1 MILQNRELKNA
12 LIKIGV
18 PVALQNMLTS
28 LLNMIDT
35 VMIGSLGDRAVAAVG
50 LANQWFFIM
59 NLVLFGIVSGS
70 SIYVSQYYGKG
81 DFKTMQ
87 IPIAYSLVLCTGVSV
102 IFAGLSFF
110 TPDFVMRLFTNDPE
124 TVAVGADYLRVAS
137 LSYLMIAFSL
147 PLATAMRAVDAAVV
161 PLIVTG
167 SALLINT
174 GLNYTL
180 INGHFGAPSLGVVGA
195 AIATSTA
202 RVVETL
208 AIYILVLAKKT
219 KIRLKPKYFK
229 FKSDFAKVYL
239 KTIAPVIGN
248 ESMWG
253 LGISMYN
260 IMFGHTNNVIVA
272 ANQISRNLEQITIAL
287 SIGVGSAAAVVI
299 GRKIGEQRTKE
310 AFAYAK
316 KFAKAS
322 VVMGAV
328 LGVIMLAAMPLY
340 VDMYSVS
347 NEAKEY
353 SRMIIIAF
361 GVFMPMKMYNYMNI
375 VGVLRSGGDTAFCF
389 WLDTCSVWL
398 VGVVSVYLALFVFKA
413 PFWIVAICLVLE
425 EAVKAVVGFARF
437 RSQKWLNDLVN

>member
-12 LIKIGV
+12 LLKIGV

-87 IPIAYSLVLCTGVSV
+87 TPIAYSLVLCTGVSV

-110 TPDFVMRLFTNDPE
+110 TPDFVMGLFTNDPQ

-208 AIYILVLAKKT
+208 VIYILVLAKKT
-219 KIRLKPKYFK
+219 KIRLKLKYFK
-229 FKSDFAKVYL
+229 FKSDFAKVYI

-299 GRKIGEQRTKE
+299 GRKIGEQRTEE
-310 AFAYAK
+310 AFLYAK

-322 VVMGAV
+322 VIMGAV
-328 LGVIMLAAMPLY
+328 LGAVMLAAMPFY
-340 VDMYSVS
+340 IDMYSVS

-353 SRMIIIAF
+353 SKMIIIAF

-398 VGVVSVYLALFVFKA
+398 VGVVSVYLAIFVFNA

-425 EAVKAVVGFARF
+425 EAVKAIVGFMRF